1 MWRVGQ
7 HLLYRPLHVGAQR
20 CAEFRIVGQPDV
32 VGRADEAIEES
43 TTQIAHVSVA
53 RVHLQHRRMVTTRL
67 RVPGRPTHDLSPVG
81 GESFDML
88 RVLPGMRERVIQLRV
103 LETPLV
109 MCRGQG
115 EKCSFP
121 PGEREQRG
129 THHVSV
135 AYRTQEASRTPAK
148 PSDLMGDRVPP

>member
-1 MWRVGQ
+1 
-7 HLLYRPLHVGAQR
+7 
-20 CAEFRIVGQPDV
+20 
-32 VGRADEAIEES
+32 
-43 TTQIAHVSVA
+43 
-53 RVHLQHRRMVTTRL
+53 MVTTRL

-81 GESFDML
+81 GESLDML

-121 PGEREQRG
+121 PANAN
-129 THHVSV
+129 SV
-135 AYRTQEASRTPAK
+135 GRI
-148 PSDLMGDRVPP
+148 M